1 MTKYIVV
8 SGGVVSGIGKGV
20 IASSTGLLL
29 KTTGLKVTAIKIDP
43 YMNIDA
49 GTMRPTEHGEVYV
62 LNDGGEVDLDLGNY
76 ERYLNVTLSRD
87 NNITTGKIYR
97 EVIEKERKGEY
108 LGKTVQIVPHVTNAI
123 QDWIERV
130 SKIPVDET
138 GEVPDVCIVELG
150 GTVGDI
156 ESAPFVEAMR
166 QFQFRVG
173 HDNFALIHVSLV
185 PDMHG
190 EQKTK
195 PTQTTVH
202 SLRGL
207 GLLPDL
213 IACRLLVPQPL
224 NPATKEKISMFC
236 HVSSE
241 QVFGVHDVSSVYHVP
256 LLLQSQGIVEYLHK
270 RLKLDQ
276 LSITKEMRTMGD
288 SLGKRWRDLTSGQER
303 LFDTVTI
310 ALVGKYT
317 DLKDSY
323 MSVTKAL
330 EHSAF
335 RIHRKLIIQ
344 WVESSDL
351 EPETQV
357 SHPAKYHD
365 AWRAV
370 VSSGGILVP
379 GGFGQRGTE
388 GMILAIKY
396 AREQKIPFLGIC
408 LGFQLA
414 VVEWAKNVIGI
425 PGATSGEF
433 EPEAE
438 HPIIIFMP
446 EISKTHMGGTMRL
459 GLRPTVFEPGTE
471 SWSKSRKLYAGAGK
485 IWERHRHR
493 YEVNPKYVDQLVESG
508 CVFAGKDEKGERM
521 QILELANHP
530 FFVGFQA
537 HPEFCTRPLNPS
549 PPFLGFVAAASGE
562 AEFQKQLELQL
573 ANFKPPHPEHSMVS
587 EAELKGASGSVL
599 EKTGVVGDIREED
612 AVEKQ
617 GVYSG
622 AFNAGSQ
629 EKMEVMQAANA

>member
-1 MTKYIVV
+1 MTKYILV

-49 GTMRPTEHGEVYV
+49 GTMAPTEHGEVYV

-97 EVIEKERKGEY
+97 HVIKKEREGEY
-108 LGKTVQIVPHVTNAI
+108 LGKTVQIVPHITNAI

-130 SKIPVDET
+130 AKIPVDES
-138 GEVPDVCIVELG
+138 GEEPDVCIVELG

-173 HDNFALIHVSLV
+173 YENFALIHVSLV
-185 PDMHG
+185 PDLHG

-224 NPATKEKISMFC
+224 QPATKTKISMFC

-256 LLLQSQGIVEYLHK
+256 LLLKSQGIINFLRK
-270 RLKLDQ
+270 RLRLDTIQ
-276 LSITKEMRTMGD
+276 ISKEMAIKGA
-288 SLGKRWRDLTSGQER
+288 SLENRWKDLTSGQER
-303 LFDTVTI
+303 LFETVTI

-323 MSVTKAL
+323 MSVIKSL

-335 RIHRKLIIQ
+335 RVHRKLVIHILQQ

-351 EPETQV
+351 EPETQENN
-357 SHPAKYHD
+357 PAKYHD

-370 VSSGGILVP
+370 VGAGGILVP
-379 GGFGQRGTE
+379 GGFGNRGTE

-396 AREQKIPFLGIC
+396 AREQKTPFLGIC

-414 VVEWAKNVIGI
+414 VIEWARHVLEIHD
-425 PGATSGEF
+425 ATSSEF
-433 EPEAE
+433 DADAR
-438 HPIIIFMP
+438 HPFIIFMP

-459 GLRPTVFEPGTE
+459 GLRPTVFEEGTE
-471 SWSKSRKLYAGAGK
+471 SWSQARKLYGGADK

-493 YEVNPKYVDQLVESG
+493 YEVNPKYVDQLTNSG
-508 CVFAGKDEKGERM
+508 LIFSGKDEKGERM
-521 QILELANHP
+521 QILELREHP
-530 FFVGFQA
+530 FFLGLQA

-549 PPFLGFVAAASGE
+549 PPFLGFVAASASPTVF
-562 AEFQKQLELQL
+562 AEQLEHQRL
-573 ANFKPPHPEHSMVS
+573 NFQPPHPADAMVS
-587 EAELKGASGSVL
+587 EAILRNDISEVRVNGTTRDLIAS
-599 EKTGVVGDIREED
+599 ETP
-612 AVEKQ
+612 A
-617 GVYSG
+617 
-622 AFNAGSQ
+622 
-629 EKMEVMQAANA
+629 